1 MLTHEELLELISEVQ
16 QHKSELDDIEVK
28 SAHKGTPHRLC
39 ESLSAFANSSGGGV
53 LILGLDEKHD
63 FSVVGVADV
72 HRLQEEISHI
82 ASSEMEPP
90 LRPSF
95 TVIDIEGKTVVAV
108 EIFEL
113 PVDKKPSFYKPAGLQ
128 KGSYLRVA
136 NTNRQMTD
144 YEIFGYVSGRTQPTF
159 DEDPAK
165 DDVFDN
171 LDSTKLEEYI
181 ARLKK
186 TRPQATFLNQSFE
199 QVLTQLR
206 IVKNIDGIYRPT
218 LAGLLMFGKYPQAF
232 EPQLVITFLQ
242 YYGTTEAEKTP
253 RGERFLD
260 NKKFEG
266 PIPEMVEGAVNYIMA
281 SIRKSSLIEGLY
293 RRDIP
298 EYPEEAVREAV
309 LNAIAHRDYSH
320 FVRGSYVQI
329 RLFADRIEI
338 QSPGGLYGTVT
349 EETIEEEQST
359 RNRIL
364 MRLMEDLHLVENR
377 GSGIKTMIEAMRKA
391 NLEPPRL
398 QDKRSSFW
406 VIFRN
411 HTLMSPEAIAWLNQ
425 FASFPLND
433 RQRVALAYL
442 RNNGQMA
449 NSDYRRLH
457 HIDPLIANKELTA
470 LEQLGLIQQHR
481 TKRWAYYS
489 LNIPAEIEATPQPEK
504 MEETVLE
511 YIRKHGSISRIKCR
525 SLLGLSDIQT
535 KYFLQKMNKS
545 GGFLLIQ
552 QCPEKVI
559 LKTYDLMKNIRK
571 AGNTVIGGFHSNPV

>member
-1 MLTHEELLELISEVQ
+1 LTHEELLDLISEVQ
-16 QHKSELDDIEVK
+16 QHKSEMDDVEVK
-28 SAHKGTPHRLC
+28 SAHKGTPQRLY

-53 LILGLDEKHD
+53 IILGLDEKHD
-63 FSVVGVADV
+63 FSVVGVADA

-82 ASSEMEPP
+82 ASAEMEPP
-90 LRPSF
+90 LRPAF

-108 EIFEL
+108 EILEL
-113 PVDKKPSFYKPAGLQ
+113 PVDNKPSFYKPAGLQ
-128 KGSYLRVA
+128 KGSYIRVA

-159 DEDPAK
+159 DEDPVRDA
-165 DDVFDN
+165 VFDD
-171 LDSTKLEEYI
+171 LERPKLEEYI

-186 TRPQATFLNQSFE
+186 TRPQAAFLNQSFD

-206 IVKNIDGIYRPT
+206 IVKNIDGIFRPT
-218 LAGLLMFGKYPQAF
+218 LAGLLMFGKYPQSF

-242 YYGTTEAEKTP
+242 YYGTTEIEKTP

-260 NKKFEG
+260 NRKFEG
-266 PIPEMVEGAVNYIMA
+266 AVPEMVEGAVNHIMA

-309 LNAIAHRDYSH
+309 LNSIAHRDYSH

-329 RLFADRIEI
+329 RLFADRLEI
-338 QSPGGLYGTVT
+338 QSPGGLYGSVT
-349 EETIEEEQST
+349 EETIDEEQST

-406 VIFRN
+406 VIFRS
-411 HTLMSPEAIAWLNQ
+411 HTLMGPEAITWLNQ

-442 RNNGQMA
+442 RNNGQIA

-470 LEQLGLIQQHR
+470 LEQLSLIKQHR

-489 LNIPAEIEATPQPEK
+489 LNIPAEIEVAGSLQTDEEK
-504 MEETVLE
+504 ILDYVHTHGF
-511 YIRKHGSISRIKCR
+511 IRRENCIDLLRVSIVRAR
-525 SLLGLSDIQT
+525 YL
-535 KYFLQKMNKS
+535 LQKMYKK
-545 GGFLLIQ
+545 GFLKLEGKGRGSRYVL
-552 QCPEKVI
+552 P
-559 LKTYDLMKNIRK
+559 
-571 AGNTVIGGFHSNPV
+571 